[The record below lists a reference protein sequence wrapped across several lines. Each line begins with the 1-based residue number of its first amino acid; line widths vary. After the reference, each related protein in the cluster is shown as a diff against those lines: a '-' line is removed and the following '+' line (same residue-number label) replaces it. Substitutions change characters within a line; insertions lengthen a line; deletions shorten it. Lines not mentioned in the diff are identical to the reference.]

1 MNGQNWSSGFPFI
14 GWLVPAQPREQQ
26 LKILTRIPIKYF
38 LWRARKQEVPG
49 TGPTAGHRPAHEH
62 NFRFLQQMT
71 YYLPS
76 TVDIYYLPVATRYRL
91 LGSAITTVLFFD
103 SFPPK

>member
-14 GWLVPAQPREQQ
+14 ARLVPAQPREQQ

-38 LWRARKQEVPG
+38 LWPARKQEAPG
-49 TGPTAGHRPAHEH
+49 TGSTATRASTGHRPAHEH

-71 YYLPS
+71 YYLLS
-76 TVDIYYLPVATRYRL
+76 TVISTIYRL
-91 LGSAITTVLFFD
+91 L
-103 SFPPK
+103 